1 MWSTVNDGFDKD
13 LEEPVQKVQCWVL
26 NMLYNISFYFNSCFR
41 TFFLGSGFFRIGS
54 GFLADPDPDSE
65 KGWSGSGKKN
75 RIRKKTGFET
85 LATNPQ
91 PVMSHTLL
99 EHSHLVPVAMPSC
112 ATPSWNCSAL
122 AARSMMMSGGLGR
135 GKIRVPSRIR
145 VRHLDTKNILTVL
158 QISVF
163 FYRIRAF

>member
-1 MWSTVNDGFDKD
+1 MK
-13 LEEPVQKVQCWVL
+13 
-26 NMLYNISFYFNSCFR
+26 YNIFFYFNSSFR
-41 TFFLGSGFFRIGS
+41 KVFSRIRIFPDRIRIFGRSRSGLRKRLIRIREKN
-54 GFLADPDPDSE
+54 PDPE
-65 KGWSGSGKKN
+65 
-75 RIRKKTGFET
+75 RPGFET
-85 LATNPQ
+85 LATTPQ

-145 VRHLDTKNILTVL
+145 VRHLDTKNIRTVL

-163 FYRIRAF
+163 FTGSEPFKHTDPNKRAIVHGQRIVLWK